1 MVACSNTPH
10 RPKGKCGHHIQ
21 THRHTDTDTD
31 THTHTHTHTQT
42 HTHTHTNTHTHI
54 HTNTH
59 TITIIIVINYY
70 SSSAQQLGDEL
81 GRDSDNEV
89 EGRYVM
95 IELRWVIT
103 PLTHYCH

>member
-1 MVACSNTPH
+1 MHTCTHPRMHTHIYTHTNTY
-10 RPKGKCGHHIQ
+10 
-21 THRHTDTDTD
+21 
-31 THTHTHTHTQT
+31 THTHTHTQT
-42 HTHTHTNTHTHI
+42 HTHTNTHRHTHTHI

-81 GRDSDNEV
+81 GGDSDNEV